1 MLYDASAYNDDLY
14 DDRCYEDM
22 VSQQLLEEAE
32 EINKNNEME
41 CYENGRHDRTER
53 N

>member
-14 DDRCYEDM
+14 DERCYEDM

-41 CYENGRHDRTER
+41 CYENDRTER